1 MTTKDAIDIIKQ
13 TPIYRQEEGK
23 ETHSE
28 LFEALE
34 LAVKI
39 LKRELLP
46 RYYITNERGET
57 K

>member
-1 MTTKDAIDIIKQ
+1 MTTKQAIDIIKQ
-13 TPIYRQEEGK
+13 TPIYRYEEGK

-28 LFEALE
+28 LFEALDM
-34 LAVKI
+34 AVKI
-39 LKRELLP
+39 LEKELLP